1 MFRLLPPLGIL
12 KNLDGWP
19 VLLKNDNNQDIQAIN
34 LKTFSRMI
42 NDQDIQGINLKTW
55 RQVQSFLKMITIRT
69 IKQSIEDLEAGE
81 AAALKLV
88 MSLKLQS
95 PIVTTLAKK

>member
-19 VLLKNDNNQDIQAIN
+19 VLLKNDNNQDIQAN
-34 LKTFSRMI
+34 QF
-42 NDQDIQGINLKTW
+42 
-55 RQVQSFLKMITIRT
+55 
-69 IKQSIEDLEAGE
+69 EDLEAGK

-88 MSLKLQS
+88 MPLKLQS
-95 PIVTTLAKK
+95 PIVATLAEKAMHGFTCCPCHHFAKDGFERL